1 MIVKKTSVRK
11 MFNERNI
18 QISDDAV
25 KMIAD
30 MIERDIARMV
40 IRCIEGNVKR
50 LTPDILYIALG
61 NLLGTHK
68 E

>member
-1 MIVKKTSVRK
+1 

-18 QISDDAV
+18 QISDSAV

-30 MIERDIARMV
+30 MVERDISRMV
-40 IRCIEGNVKR
+40 VRSIEGNVKR

-61 NLLGTHK
+61 NLLETHK

>member
-1 MIVKKTSVRK
+1 

-30 MIERDIARMV
+30 IAERDIARMV
-40 IRCIEGNVKR
+40 VRCIEGNVKR

-61 NLLGTHK
+61 NLFGTHK